1 MEITIPLKTETQTY
15 VAPTEQCAIETIE
28 KYKEAQ
34 LTEGYILT
42 KYNTTYKCK
51 KDRKSHEIVEE
62 YWLVTVT
69 KEYEV

>member
-1 MEITIPLKTETQTY
+1 MTVSIPMKTETQTY
-15 VAPTEQCAIETIE
+15 VAPTEQRAIEVIE
-28 KYKEAQ
+28 QFKEAQ
-34 LTEGYILT
+34 SNEGYTLT

-51 KDRKSHEIVEE
+51 KDRKTHEIIEE

>member
-1 MEITIPLKTETQTY
+1 MKVSIPLKTETQTY

-28 KYKEAQ
+28 QYKEAQ
-34 LTEGYILT
+34 LTEGYTLT

-51 KDRKSHEIVEE
+51 KDRKSHETIEE